1 VEELQQQVRAL
12 QAVGYGAV
20 DETLLGTSS
29 SSSGEQG
36 RGQPSSSGGAGLGP
50 PGSSSSSSMTLEG
63 MLLAKNRK
71 LEHDVTL
78 ARLQVAEASQNLE
91 ASQLRVSDL
100 EAQVSDQQQLIEQ
113 LEDDL
118 RAAASAGVGA
128 QGLLAAGALGS
139 HPSDSGGVAAGVLG
153 DTNAAAGDH
162 AEMSVVRVLAGQRDR
177 LRQRVQ
183 ELEEGLAAAKQEV
196 TQVKAQLEAA
206 KADNIALIER
216 LRYVGGYRQQS
227 AARAG
232 AEEGEGKGGGGEDV
246 EAGKGADVVG
256 RYTRLYEE
264 GINPFKEFQVRKGE

>member
-1 VEELQQQVRAL
+1 
-12 QAVGYGAV
+12 
-20 DETLLGTSS
+20 
-29 SSSGEQG
+29 
-36 RGQPSSSGGAGLGP
+36 
-50 PGSSSSSSMTLEG
+50 MTLEG

-78 ARLQVAEASQNLE
+78 ARLQVAESSQNLE
-91 ASQLRVSDL
+91 AAQLRVSDL
-100 EAQVSDQQQLIEQ
+100 EAQVSDQQQLIAQ

-128 QGLLAAGALGS
+128 QGLLGAGPLGS
-139 HPSDSGGVAAGVLG
+139 HSSDSGGAAAGVLG
-153 DTNAAAGDH
+153 DATAAAGDH
-162 AEMSVVRVLAGQRDR
+162 AEVSVVRVLAGQRDR

-196 TQVKAQLEAA
+196 VQVKAQLEAA

-216 LRYVGGYRQQS
+216 LRYVGGYRQQT

-232 AEEGEGKGGGGEDV
+232 AEEGKGGGGGGGGDV
-246 EAGKGADVVG
+246 EAGRGADVVG

-264 GINPFKEFQVRKGE
+264 GINPFKEFQVRQGLGSLGLGEPVSMGRFPRSCAGRGDEAKVVAGTTQ